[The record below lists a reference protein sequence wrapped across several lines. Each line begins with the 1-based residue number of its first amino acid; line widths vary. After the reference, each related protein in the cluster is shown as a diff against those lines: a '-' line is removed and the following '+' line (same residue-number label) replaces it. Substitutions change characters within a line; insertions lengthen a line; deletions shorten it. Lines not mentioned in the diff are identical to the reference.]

1 MRRRIEAS
9 RKSIRRSV
17 RIVLVIVL
25 GMMGGLS
32 VFNRAYVEPYNGLLG
47 QLMLVIIAAIFLLG
61 LLWLRSLAAPSKT
74 ERFLVFDAAE
84 SADSLETVRTGG
96 AA

>member
-17 RIVLVIVL
+17 RLVLLIVLS
-25 GMMGGLS
+25 MMGGLA
-32 VFNRAYVEPYNGLLG
+32 VLNRTYVEPYNSVAG
-47 QLMLVIIAAIFLLG
+47 QLVLVVIAALFLLG

-74 ERFLVFDAAE
+74 ERFLVFELASGRRAAGPH
-84 SADSLETVRTGG
+84 VQRG

>member
-25 GMMGGLS
+25 GVMGLLS
-32 VFNRAYVEPYNGLLG
+32 VFNQQYVEPYDSSAGPAG
-47 QLMLVIIAAIFLLG
+47 RCSSWRCSSSAA
-61 LLWLRSLAAPSKT
+61 
-74 ERFLVFDAAE
+74 
-84 SADSLETVRTGG
+84 
-96 AA
+96 